1 MQISMHIKTIIM
13 QRFPR
18 LRASGLG
25 IKLLGPIMFD
35 IPVVTDSTLKRSC
48 FVEITAKII
57 LSKCYEPT
65 LTNQAICTQCTSSNI
80 IILIKFVSKPTL
92 SSITLVMFS
101 CPEQLNR

>member
-35 IPVVTDSTLKRSC
+35 IPVVTDSTLKRSR

-65 LTNQAICTQCTSSNI
+65 LTNQTICTQ
-80 IILIKFVSKPTL
+80 
-92 SSITLVMFS
+92 
-101 CPEQLNR
+101 